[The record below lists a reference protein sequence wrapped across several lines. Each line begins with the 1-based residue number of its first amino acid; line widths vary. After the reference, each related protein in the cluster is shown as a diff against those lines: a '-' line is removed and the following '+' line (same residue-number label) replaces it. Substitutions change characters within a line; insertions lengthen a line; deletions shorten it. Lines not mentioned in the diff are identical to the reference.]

1 MQFETYA
8 EPTSDEYDSYSLSEH
23 VGTLL
28 IVKVRE
34 YRTGIVTKH
43 SPEGKAGVTV
53 DLVDLKDGETYRS
66 VLWMNAAVADGL
78 KGYAGKNPVV
88 VSPAYRTGKSGN
100 DYIVMTPA
108 DDKQLQYA
116 QEWVSKNGDPFAPVL
131 STVPTQNAAPADDAP
146 PWARG

>member
-1 MQFETYA
+1 MQFETYT
-8 EPTSDEYDSYSLSEH
+8 EPANEDYDSYSLSEH
-23 VGTLL
+23 IETLL

-53 DLVDLKDGETYRS
+53 DLVDLKDGKTYRS

-78 KGYAGKNPVV
+78 KGYAGKGPVV
-88 VSPAYRTGKSGN
+88 VSPAYRSAKSGN

-108 DDKQLQYA
+108 TPDQLTYA
-116 QEWVSKNGDPFAPVL
+116 QEWVTKNGDPFAPVL
-131 STVPTQNAAPADDAP
+131 ATVGASSDGDAP
-146 PWARG
+146 PWARS